1 MAASWLLDL
10 TVAGQVL
17 RYATEAAVVAGDVY
31 EPGLSDLTVELGAVS
46 VGIEIIGAPP
56 PGGWAVVASR
66 WPIEGAPA
74 QSNVTPLSDQASA
87 THAQVSSA
95 SPVSAKHSNEASPGP
110 VEARVGPKRSG
121 KASVASTARG
131 ATKDDGANDTP
142 KTSKKSG
149 QFIPDEI

>member
-46 VGIEIIGAPP
+46 VGIEVIGAPP

-66 WPIEGAPA
+66 WPLEGAPA
-74 QSNVTPLSDQASA
+74 RLRWWDGVSDPVVVVEVLAAGPRRLAACCCQWASVQAA
-87 THAQVSSA
+87 
-95 SPVSAKHSNEASPGP
+95 
-110 VEARVGPKRSG
+110 G
-121 KASVASTARG
+121 KASG
-131 ATKDDGANDTP
+131 
-142 KTSKKSG
+142 
-149 QFIPDEI
+149 